1 MIGIYK
7 ITNKIDGKVYI
18 GQATNLLKRLSEHKR
33 KRTLTIDDYI
43 NFLGVENFDFSILEE
58 CSEKELNEK
67 EQFYIQQYNSQK
79 NGYNIQKG
87 GYNNSSGEGNGRAR
101 LTEQDVIIIRKA
113 YNDHKKQKE
122 IYEQFKDKTTWSNF
136 QNIWQGNSWS
146 YVMPEVYTEENKNWY
161 KTQNSVGEN
170 GASAIFTNEQVL
182 NYRKKYEHMT
192 AKEIYENEKLQDKI
206 AYPSF
211 QKILWGESY
220 KKDIP
225 VYKKSKKQW
234 YLNGEPVS
242 TISTSGE
249 QDCY

>member
-7 ITNKIDGKVYI
+7 ITNKINGKTYV
-18 GQATNLLKRLSEHKR
+18 GQSTNISKRLSEHKK
-33 KRTLTIDDYI
+33 KRILTIDDYI
-43 NFLGVENFDFSILEE
+43 NFLGVENFEFSILEE
-58 CSEKELNEK
+58 CSEEELNEK

-87 GYNNSSGEGNGRAR
+87 GNSNFSGEGNGRAR
-101 LTEQDVIIIRKA
+101 LTEEDVIIIRKA

-136 QNIWQGNSWS
+136 QNVWQGNNWS
-146 YVMPEVYTEENKNWY
+146 YIMPEVYTEENKNWY
-161 KTQNSVGEN
+161 KTQNSIGEN
-170 GASAIFTNEQVL
+170 GSSAVFTNEQVL
-182 NYRKKYEHMT
+182 NYRKKYENMT

-206 AYPSF
+206 TYSSF

-220 KKDIP
+220 KNIP
-225 VYKKSKKQW
+225 IYKKSKKQW

-242 TISTSGE
+242 TISESGE
-249 QDCY
+249 

>member
-43 NFLGVENFDFSILEE
+43 SFLGVENFDFSILEE

-146 YVMPEVYTEENKNWY
+146 YIMPEVYTEENKNWY

-182 NYRKKYEHMT
+182 NYRKKYEYMT

-211 QKILWGESY
+211 QKILWGG
-220 KKDIP
+220 K
-225 VYKKSKKQW
+225 
-234 YLNGEPVS
+234 L
-242 TISTSGE
+242 
-249 QDCY
+249 

>member
-7 ITNKIDGKVYI
+7 ITNKLNGKVYI
-18 GQATNLLKRLSEHKR
+18 GQATNLERRLSEHKQ

-43 NFLGVENFDFSILEE
+43 NVLGSENFDFSIIEE
-58 CSEKELNEK
+58 CKKEELDEK
-67 EQFYIQQYNSQK
+67 EQLYINQYDSQK

-87 GYNNSSGEGNGRAR
+87 GFNNSCGEGNGRAR
-101 LTEQDVIIIRKA
+101 LTEKDVIIIRQA

-122 IYEQFKDKTTWSNF
+122 IYEQLKEKTTWSNF
-136 QNIWQGNSWS
+136 QNVWQGRNWTHI
-146 YVMPEVYTEENKNWY
+146 MPEVYTEENKNWY

-170 GASAIFTNEQVL
+170 GSSAVFTNDQVL
-182 NYRKKYEHMT
+182 QYRKKYVNMT
-192 AKEIYENEKLQDKI
+192 AKEIYEREKLQEKI
-206 AYPSF
+206 TFTSF

-234 YLNGEPVS
+234 YLNEEPVS
-242 TISTSGE
+242 TISESGE
-249 QDCY
+249 